1 LKKRLLKSGLTL
13 LGGQAAD
20 QVAAFVRNLI
30 LARVLTKAD
39 FGLAATFSMVAI
51 FLETLSNFAADKV
64 LVQAKDGQKE
74 EFQATAQLLR
84 VLRGLFAGVIL
95 FLLSAPLARQFNV
108 PQATWAFRC
117 LALLP
122 LMAGLFHLDIE
133 RLQRDMKFGVFSW
146 VYGGSNVVTAL
157 LAYPFAL
164 WFPDWRA
171 MLFLLL
177 IREFLLSFGT
187 HILAER
193 PYRFHWD
200 KNVAKQIYSFG
211 TPLVLNSLL
220 MALFLQGDRF
230 LIGSA
235 EKNFPQSGLT
245 LQDLGVYFATF
256 SLIMA
261 PGRIFA
267 SLASTFILPLLSQSQ
282 DEDGRFTYRYHL
294 CILPP
299 ALLGA
304 IVAFGFGAVGRDLI
318 GMVYGDKYALGGSY
332 AGLLALAMA
341 IRILRVVPTVAVMAK
356 AHTSDLVRGNL
367 IRVLAL
373 PLAALALYFG
383 QGLKA
388 IITFAIL
395 GEFGAF
401 SFLVSRLSQY
411 SGIRWKEQLMPLG
424 LIAAGGACGFVA
436 QSFLTFSP
444 WINLGLACLL
454 GISLL
459 GLTYLCLPDLRKAIG
474 FFLPKNLQP
483 KEVQP

>member
-1 LKKRLLKSGLTL
+1 MKKRLLKSGLTL

-20 QVAAFVRNLI
+20 QIAAFARNLI

-64 LVQAKDGQKE
+64 VVQAKDGQKE

-84 VLRGLFAGVIL
+84 VLRGLFAGTIL
-95 FLLSAPLARQFNV
+95 FFLAGPLARQFNV
-108 PQATWAFRC
+108 PEATWAFRC

-122 LMAGLFHLDIE
+122 IMAGLFHLDIE
-133 RLQRDMKFGVFSW
+133 RLQRDMKFGIFSW
-146 VYGGSNVVTAL
+146 VYGGSNVITAL
-157 LAYPFAL
+157 MAYPFAH

-177 IREFLLSFGT
+177 LREFLLSLGT

-200 KNVAKQIYSFG
+200 GKVAKQIYRFG

-235 EKNFPQSGLT
+235 EKNFPQSGLS
-245 LQDLGVYFATF
+245 LQDLGVYFATL

-267 SLASTFILPLLSQSQ
+267 SLASTFILPLLSQAQ
-282 DEDGRFTYRYHL
+282 DEEGKFRYRYHL

-304 IVAFGFGAVGRDLI
+304 IVAFGFGAVGKDLI
-318 GMVYGDKYALGGSY
+318 GLVYGEKYAAGGLY
-332 AGLLALAMA
+332 AGWLALAMA
-341 IRILRVVPTVAVMAK
+341 VRILRVVPTVAVMAK

-373 PLAALALYFG
+373 PAAAVALFFG
-383 QGLKA
+383 YGLHS
-388 IITFAIL
+388 IILFAIL
-395 GEFGAF
+395 GELGAF
-401 SFLVSRLSQY
+401 SFLVSRLSHY
-411 SGIRWKEQLMPLG
+411 SGIRWKEQLLPLG
-424 LIAAGGACGFVA
+424 LISMGALAG
-436 QSFLTFSP
+436 FLARAFLHYGSLVN
-444 WINLGLACLL
+444 IGLACLL
-454 GISLL
+454 GFCLLGFSYISLA
-459 GLTYLCLPDLRKAIG
+459 DLRKAVG
-474 FFLPKNLQP
+474 FFLPNKLGP
-483 KEVQP
+483 KEAQP